1 MAAVLSI
8 SPESYW
14 TSFKVKD
21 DDIDFIINLLL
32 EREVPLTSVE
42 MASALVELRLVQLE
56 KEVLEAEQTEHAI
69 YLPAETYKA
78 GQILTF
84 AELGFATGEI
94 VGVREGN
101 NPDLDS
107 FSVIKVSF
115 AGDGTEKEFASE
127 LADHILNNP
136 PEPEP
141 ELEDLR
147 KPETIMARFGENII
161 ANLDG
166 SLNEVDDIVRI
177 AGNWFPSALVA
188 EITTGHLNLAEAVLD
203 VEAGGPLPTADLL
216 EHIELHDSLSPKL
229 AEFSLDYALQEDERF
244 DEVGP
249 AGQVLWFL
257 RRIEPPEVLFAPPR
271 LEIQEKTV
279 DSSILT
285 DDLQELITRLDDE
298 MSDLQAPHV
307 APDEVTVTLI
317 FPHWRVGALPLS
329 ARLEPLF
336 PTAYESPRIR
346 FILVDGHSGKK
357 FPGWVVREHGYVFG
371 LEDWYRE
378 YKVPAGGLVRVQP
391 GDTPGE
397 VVVETFDRR
406 MRNDWIRTVTITEN
420 GQIGFTML
428 KQPVGTAYDDLM
440 VIGLIDTQALDEVWM
455 QMQHKKL
462 SLDRTVAHV
471 FRELAKLTPQSAVHA
486 QTLYAAV
493 NVLQRQP
500 PSTIFAELVKRPY
513 FQHVGDLYWRFD
525 SDAWSSS

>member
-1 MAAVLSI
+1 MASVLSI

-14 TSFKVKD
+14 TSFEVKD

-32 EREVPLTSVE
+32 EREVPLTSDE
-42 MASALVELRLVQLE
+42 MASALVEQRIIQLE
-56 KEVLEAEQTEHAI
+56 KEAQEAEQTEHPI
-69 YLPAETYKA
+69 YIPAETYKV
-78 GQILTF
+78 GQVLAFSEFEFET
-84 AELGFATGEI
+84 AEVI
-94 VGVREGN
+94 GVREAN
-101 NPDLDS
+101 NPDLDP
-107 FSVIKVSF
+107 FSVIKVAF
-115 AGDGTEKEFASE
+115 VGDGSEREFASE
-127 LADHILNNP
+127 LSDHILNNP

-141 ELEDLR
+141 ELEEMR
-147 KPETIMARFGENII
+147 KPEAIMARFGDIII
-161 ANLDG
+161 AQLDE
-166 SLNEVDDIVRI
+166 SLDKVDDIIRI
-177 AGNWFPSALVA
+177 AGKWFPRALVA
-188 EITTGHLNLAEAVLD
+188 EITDGHLNLAEAVLD

-216 EHIELHDSLSPKL
+216 EHVELPASLSAGL

-257 RRIEPPEVLFAPPR
+257 RRLEPPEVLFAPPR
-271 LEIQEKTV
+271 LESQEKAV
-279 DSSILT
+279 DSSSLT
-285 DDLQELITRLDDE
+285 DELKELVTKLDDE
-298 MSDLQAPHV
+298 MSDLQAPDV
-307 APDEVTVTLI
+307 TPDDITVTLI

-329 ARLEPLF
+329 ARVEPLF
-336 PTAYESPRIR
+336 PTAYEAPRIR
-346 FILVDGHSGKK
+346 FILIDGHSGKR

-391 GDTPGE
+391 GDAPGE

-406 MRNDWIRTVTITEN
+406 MRNDWIRTVTITED

-455 QMQHKKL
+455 KSQHQKHP
-462 SLDRTVAHV
+462 LDRTVAHV

-486 QTLYAAV
+486 RTLYAAV
-493 NVLQRQP
+493 NVLQRQA
-500 PSTIFAELVKRPY
+500 PSTIFAELINHSY

-525 SDAWSSS
+525 AEAWSSS